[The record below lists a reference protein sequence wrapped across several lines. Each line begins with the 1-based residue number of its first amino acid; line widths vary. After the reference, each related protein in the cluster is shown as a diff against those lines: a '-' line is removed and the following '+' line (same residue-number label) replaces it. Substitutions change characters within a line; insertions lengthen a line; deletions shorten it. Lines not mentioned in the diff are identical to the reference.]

1 MRIDDLSPLQLQVF
15 EAFKLGESLTRM
27 ELKERLNITVRSTL
41 ARIISR
47 LEVFGLLEKT
57 EDVPGRIQ
65 LTPQGERLLQ
75 CKQKEDTNKLNN
87 LDVKFFGDVDS
98 VESKKD
104 STDNKDDNEYDV
116 IPKSFRDKELLQQL
130 NKDEEPICS
139 VEIRDDIEW
148 LRQLSLDVAC
158 RVKNETDLNRIS
170 VWSRAASDLA
180 NTYSMLSFNEL
191 SNLTHGFVNS
201 GYFGTGE

>member
-15 EAFKLGESLTRM
+15 ESFSPGEQLTRM

-57 EDVPGRIQ
+57 EEIPARLQ

-75 CKQKEDTNKLNN
+75 NKQKEAEA
-87 LDVKFFGDVDS
+87 LDVHDYITAEEIQKIAESYETEKNDS
-98 VESKKD
+98 IEFIYSRNNIHDPKL
-104 STDNKDDNEYDV
+104 TDDDC
-116 IPKSFRDKELLQQL
+116 
-130 NKDEEPICS
+130 EPIDCIVS
-139 VEIRDDIEW
+139 VRDDIEW
-148 LRQLSLDVAC
+148 LRQLSLDVAG

-180 NTYSMLSFNEL
+180 NTFSMLSFNEFKEL
-191 SNLTHGFVNS
+191 IS
-201 GYFGTGE
+201 E